1 MNAKQLKNALL
12 QHAIQGRLV
21 PQDPGDEPADVLL
34 QRIRAE
40 KEQLIKE
47 GKIKKQKPLPPITE
61 EEKPFAIPDS
71 WQWVR
76 LGEICLSADSGW
88 SPKAE
93 PFPCSQGK
101 WGVLKVS
108 AVSSGY
114 FIGKENKQLI
124 DQTDIPSHAII
135 KKNDFLISR
144 ANTSQLIGM
153 CAIVEIANNL
163 IMSDKIV
170 RLHFTN
176 NIYKKYI
183 HFINNSVPYIRI
195 YYSTNCS
202 GTSSSMKNI
211 SRDVI
216 YNLPIPL
223 PPLAEQQRIVARLEE
238 LLPDVEAYGTAQ
250 ERLTA
255 MESSF
260 PQQLRKSLLQEAIQ
274 GRLVPQNPAD
284 ESADVLLQRIRAEKE
299 QLIKEGKIKK
309 QKPLP
314 PITEE
319 EKPFAIPDSWQWV
332 RLGNLSTYLQRGRSP
347 KYSSSSSLSVI
358 SQKCVRWGRLDISLA
373 KYVNEETISKYSEDR
388 FLKKEDILLNSTGT
402 GTLGR
407 MCIFNNELY
416 KCVADSHVTVIRLIN
431 KYISNKYVTYL
442 FENKT
447 IQDIIISN
455 SSGSTNQKELN
466 LEIIK
471 NFLIP
476 LPPLAEQQRIV
487 ARLEE
492 LLPLCDGLLSAGGKA

>member
-114 FIGKENKQLI
+114 FIGEENKQLI
-124 DQTDIPSHAII
+124 DQTDIPFHAII

-255 MESSF
+255 LESSF

-274 GRLVPQNPAD
+274 GRLVPQDPAD

-319 EKPFAIPDSWQWV
+319 EKPFVIPDSWQWV
-332 RLGNLSTYLQRGRSP
+332 RLGEIVTINPRN
-347 KYSSSSSLSVI
+347 SLSDDLEVSFIPMNLIKDGYGNSHTSEIRIWKTVKSGFTHFAENDIAIAKITPCFQNRKSAILSNLKNGFGAGTTELHIVRIFTKLLIHKYFLYIFKTEMFI
-358 SQKCVRWGRLDISLA
+358 SQGMKSFTGTAGQQRIGKDFISL
-373 KYVNEETISKYSEDR
+373 
-388 FLKKEDILLNSTGT
+388 FP
-402 GTLGR
+402 
-407 MCIFNNELY
+407 
-416 KCVADSHVTVIRLIN
+416 
-431 KYISNKYVTYL
+431 
-442 FENKT
+442 
-447 IQDIIISN
+447 
-455 SSGSTNQKELN
+455 
-466 LEIIK
+466 
-471 NFLIP
+471 IP

-492 LLPLCDGLLSAGGKA
+492 LLPLCDGLMPAGGQA

>member
-21 PQDPGDEPADVLL
+21 PQDPGDEPANILL

-61 EEKPFAIPDS
+61 EETSFAIPDS

-284 ESADVLLQRIRAEKE
+284 ESTDVLLQRIRAEKE

-332 RLGNLSTYLQRGRSP
+332 RLGTLLFSLAIKAISSDTGNTWLLELEDIEKESGKLLRRSLTKNKEFGSTKNKFTTGNILYSKLRPYLNKVIIADRDGYCTSEIIPFDFRFGIAQ
-347 KYSSSSSLSVI
+347 KY
-358 SQKCVRWGRLDISLA
+358 A
-373 KYVNEETISKYSEDR
+373 KYVLMSPYFVNYAV
-388 FLKKEDILLNSTGT
+388 KKSYGVKMPRLGTDDMYNALL
-402 GTLGR
+402 
-407 MCIFNNELY
+407 
-416 KCVADSHVTVIRLIN
+416 
-431 KYISNKYVTYL
+431 
-442 FENKT
+442 
-447 IQDIIISN
+447 
-455 SSGSTNQKELN
+455 
-466 LEIIK
+466 
-471 NFLIP
+471 P
-476 LPPLAEQQRIV
+476 LPPLAEQQRIA

-492 LLPLCDGLLSAGGKA
+492 LLPLCDGLLSAGGQA

>member
-76 LGEICLSADSGW
+76 LGEIGYWTAGATPARTNKDFYEDGSIPWLKTGDLTDGYIENIPENITELALKKCSVVLLPADS
-88 SPKAE
+88 
-93 PFPCSQGK
+93 
-101 WGVLKVS
+101 VLI
-108 AVSSGY
+108 AMYGAT
-114 FIGKENKQLI
+114 IGKVGILKFPATTNQACCGCIAPESIYNKWIFYYL
-124 DQTDIPSHAII
+124 
-135 KKNDFLISR
+135 L
-144 ANTSQLIGM
+144 SQ
-153 CAIVEIANNL
+153 
-163 IMSDKIV
+163 K
-170 RLHFTN
+170 TN
-176 NIYKKYI
+176 FQKRGEGGAQ
-183 HFINNSVPYIRI
+183 P
-195 YYSTNCS
+195 
-202 GTSSSMKNI
+202 NI
-211 SRDVI
+211 SKEKI
-216 YNLPIPL
+216 IITLMPL

-250 ERLTA
+250 ERLTTL
-255 MESSF
+255 ESSF

-274 GRLVPQNPAD
+274 GRLVPQNPDD
-284 ESADVLLQRIRAEKE
+284 EPADVLLQRIRAEKE

-332 RLGNLSTYLQRGRSP
+332 RLGELGVLSGGKTPQATDI
-347 KYSSSSSLSVI
+347 YSSGSYPYFKVS
-358 SQKCVRWGRLDISLA
+358 D
-373 KYVNEETISKYSEDR
+373 
-388 FLKKEDILLNSTGT
+388 
-402 GTLGR
+402 
-407 MCIFNNELY
+407 M
-416 KCVADSHVTVIRLIN
+416 
-431 KYISNKYVTYL
+431 
-442 FENKT
+442 
-447 IQDIIISN
+447 N
-455 SSGSTNQKELN
+455 SSGNEQYLIKTSSYIGEKFKSKIFKKNSIVFPKNGGAIFTNKKRILKKDSLVDLN
-466 LEIIK
+466 TGIFSCYIDPIHIFIFHIFLNIDFSRISKGTALPTIDSDKLK
-471 NFLIP
+471 NILVA

-492 LLPLCDGLLSAGGKA
+492 LLPLCDGLLSAGGQA

>member
-76 LGEICLSADSGW
+76 LG
-88 SPKAE
+88 
-93 PFPCSQGK
+93 
-101 WGVLKVS
+101 
-108 AVSSGY
+108 
-114 FIGKENKQLI
+114 
-124 DQTDIPSHAII
+124 
-135 KKNDFLISR
+135 
-144 ANTSQLIGM
+144 
-153 CAIVEIANNL
+153 
-163 IMSDKIV
+163 
-170 RLHFTN
+170 
-176 NIYKKYI
+176 
-183 HFINNSVPYIRI
+183 
-195 YYSTNCS
+195 
-202 GTSSSMKNI
+202 
-211 SRDVI
+211 
-216 YNLPIPL
+216 
-223 PPLAEQQRIVARLEE
+223 
-238 LLPDVEAYGTAQ
+238 
-250 ERLTA
+250 
-255 MESSF
+255 
-260 PQQLRKSLLQEAIQ
+260 
-274 GRLVPQNPAD
+274 
-284 ESADVLLQRIRAEKE
+284 
-299 QLIKEGKIKK
+299 
-309 QKPLP
+309 
-314 PITEE
+314 
-319 EKPFAIPDSWQWV
+319 
-332 RLGNLSTYLQRGRSP
+332 NLSTYLQRGKSP

-492 LLPLCDGLLSAGGKA
+492 LLPDVEAYGTAQERLTALESSFPQQLRKSLLQEAIQGRLVPQNPADETADVLLQRIRAEKEQLIKEGKIKKQKPLPPITEEEKPFAIPDSWQWVRLGEIVTINPRNSLSDDLEVSFIPMNLIKDGYGNSHTSEIRIWKTVKSCFTHFAENDIAIAKITPCFQNRKSAILSNLKNGFGAGTTELHIVRIFTKLLIHKYFLYIFKTEMFISQGMKSFTGTAGQQRIGKDFISLFPIPLPPLAEQQRIVARLEELLPLCDGILSAGGQA

>member
-76 LGEICLSADSGW
+76 LGEICTLINGRAYKQSELLNSGKTPVLRVGNLFTSQKWYYSNLELPEEKYCTTGDLLYSWSASFGPHIWNGEKSIFHYHIWKLIIFIPSMRNYLYHLLQAKTNSIKRSGHGL
-88 SPKAE
+88 AMIH
-93 PFPCSQGK
+93 
-101 WGVLKVS
+101 VT
-108 AVSSGY
+108 
-114 FIGKENKQLI
+114 KENMEL
-124 DQTDIPSHAII
+124 S
-135 KKNDFLISR
+135 
-144 ANTSQLIGM
+144 
-153 CAIVEIANNL
+153 
-163 IMSDKIV
+163 
-170 RLHFTN
+170 
-176 NIYKKYI
+176 
-183 HFINNSVPYIRI
+183 
-195 YYSTNCS
+195 
-202 GTSSSMKNI
+202 
-211 SRDVI
+211 
-216 YNLPIPL
+216 PIPL

-332 RLGNLSTYLQRGRSP
+332 RLGEICTLINGRAY
-347 KYSSSSSLSVI
+347 K
-358 SQKCVRWGRLDISLA
+358 Q
-373 KYVNEETISKYSEDR
+373 SE
-388 FLKKEDILLNSTGT
+388 LLNSGKTPVLRVGNLFTSQKWYYSNLELPEEKYCTTGDLLYSWSASF
-402 GTLGR
+402 GPHIWNGEKS
-407 MCIFNNELY
+407 IFHYHIWKLIIFIPSMRNYLY
-416 KCVADSHVTVIRLIN
+416 HLLQAKTNSIKRSGHGLAMIHVT
-431 KYISNKYVTYL
+431 K
-442 FENKT
+442 ENM
-447 IQDIIISN
+447 
-455 SSGSTNQKELN
+455 ELSP
-466 LEIIK
+466 
-471 NFLIP
+471 IP

-492 LLPLCDGLLSAGGKA
+492 LLPLCDGLMPAGGQA

>member
-47 GKIKKQKPLPPITE
+47 GKIKKQKSLPPITE

-274 GRLVPQNPAD
+274 GRLVPQDPTD

-332 RLGNLSTYLQRGRSP
+332 RLGE
-347 KYSSSSSLSVI
+347 I
-358 SQKCVRWGRLDISLA
+358 
-373 KYVNEETISKYSEDR
+373 
-388 FLKKEDILLNSTGT
+388 
-402 GTLGR
+402 
-407 MCIFNNELY
+407 
-416 KCVADSHVTVIRLIN
+416 IRLTSGQDLVPTKYTNIKKGIPYITGASQFISGQLILSRWTEYPNKFSIN
-431 KYISNKYVTYL
+431 GDLLFTCKGTIGEMAFVTSEKVHIARQIMSLRAHIYDNIYYIKIFLSYYTPKL
-442 FENKT
+442 QKAAKSF
-447 IQDIIISN
+447 IPGISRDDLL
-455 SSGSTNQKELN
+455 Q
-466 LEIIK
+466 IVV
-471 NFLIP
+471 P

-492 LLPLCDGLLSAGGKA
+492 LLPLCDGLLSAGGQA

>member
-76 LGEICLSADSGW
+76 LGEIIHICSASRVHQSDWKSSGIPFYRAREIAKLADQGFVNNDLFI
-88 SPKAE
+88 SKAL
-93 PFPCSQGK
+93 FDK
-101 WGVLKVS
+101 LKVGGVPEENDIMVT
-108 AVSSGY
+108 AVGTLGKAYVVKLDDIFYYKDASVICLKNFYKINPYYIKYIFDSSYVKNQINKKSSGTTVGT
-114 FIGKENKQLI
+114 I
-124 DQTDIPSHAII
+124 TII
-135 KKNDFLISR
+135 N
-144 ANTSQLIGM
+144 
-153 CAIVEIANNL
+153 ANN
-163 IMSDKIV
+163 
-170 RLHFTN
+170 
-176 NIYKKYI
+176 YI
-183 HFINNSVPYIRI
+183 
-195 YYSTNCS
+195 
-202 GTSSSMKNI
+202 
-211 SRDVI
+211 
-216 YNLPIPL
+216 LPL
-223 PPLAEQQRIVARLEE
+223 PPMAEQQRIVARLEE

-255 MESSF
+255 LESSF

-274 GRLVPQNPAD
+274 GRLVPQDPTD
-284 ESADVLLQRIRAEKE
+284 ESADDLLQRIHVEKE

-332 RLGNLSTYLQRGRSP
+332 RLGEIVFQNIGGGTPDKTNLTYWNGDIPWASVKDLNCDILTSTKDHISQLGLDN
-347 KYSSSSSLSVI
+347 SSSNLI
-358 SQKCVRWGRLDISLA
+358 QKG
-373 KYVNEETISKYSEDR
+373 TIIICTRMGLGKIAIAGIDTAINQDLRAIDLNQYTE
-388 FLKKEDILLNSTGT
+388 KK
-402 GTLGR
+402 
-407 MCIFNNELY
+407 FFVYLY
-416 KCVADSHVTVIRLIN
+416 KTLSLKGSGVTVKGI
-431 KYISNKYVTYL
+431 KV
-442 FENKT
+442 
-447 IQDIIISN
+447 D
-455 SSGSTNQKELN
+455 ELHN
-466 LEIIK
+466 LP
-471 NFLIP
+471 IP

-492 LLPLCDGLLSAGGKA
+492 LLPLCDGLLSAGGQA

>member
-76 LGEICLSADSGW
+76 LGEIV
-88 SPKAE
+88 
-93 PFPCSQGK
+93 FQN
-101 WGVLKVS
+101 
-108 AVSSGY
+108 
-114 FIGKENKQLI
+114 IGGGTPDKTNL
-124 DQTDIPSHAII
+124 TYWNGDIPWASVKDLNCDILTSTKDHI
-135 KKNDFLISR
+135 
-144 ANTSQLIGM
+144 SQLGLD
-153 CAIVEIANNL
+153 NSSSNL
-163 IMSDKIV
+163 IQKGTIIICTRMGLGKIAITGIDTAINQDLRAIDLNQYTEKKFFV
-170 RLHFTN
+170 YLYKTLSLKGSGVTVKGIKVDELH
-176 NIYKKYI
+176 
-183 HFINNSVPYIRI
+183 
-195 YYSTNCS
+195 
-202 GTSSSMKNI
+202 
-211 SRDVI
+211 
-216 YNLPIPL
+216 NLLIPL
-223 PPLAEQQRIVARLEE
+223 PPLAEQRRIVARLEE

-274 GRLVPQNPAD
+274 GRLVPQNPTD
-284 ESADVLLQRIRAEKE
+284 EPADVLLQRICAEKE
-299 QLIKEGKIKK
+299 QLIKEGKIKR

-332 RLGNLSTYLQRGRSP
+332 RLGELGVLSGGKTPQATDI
-347 KYSSSSSLSVI
+347 YSSGSYPYFKVS
-358 SQKCVRWGRLDISLA
+358 D
-373 KYVNEETISKYSEDR
+373 
-388 FLKKEDILLNSTGT
+388 
-402 GTLGR
+402 
-407 MCIFNNELY
+407 M
-416 KCVADSHVTVIRLIN
+416 
-431 KYISNKYVTYL
+431 
-442 FENKT
+442 
-447 IQDIIISN
+447 N
-455 SSGSTNQKELN
+455 SSGNEQYLIKTSSYIGEKFKSKIFKKNSIVFPKNGGAIFTNKKRILKKDSLVDLN
-466 LEIIK
+466 TGIFSCYIDPIHIFIFHIFLNIDFSRISKGTALPTIDSDKLK
-471 NFLIP
+471 NILVA

-492 LLPLCDGLLSAGGKA
+492 LLPLCDGLLSAGGQA

>member
-21 PQDPGDEPADVLL
+21 PQDPGDEPANILL

-76 LGEICLSADSGW
+76 LGEIIKNVGYGTAKKSQKSG
-88 SPKAE
+88 SIPVIRMGNIKDGHIDYTNLVFSDDYSEIKKYKLYLHDLLFNRTNSTDLVGKVAIYE
-93 PFPCSQGK
+93 GDRDAIFAGYLVRFQSIIVDPYYINYTMQTPYYNHFCSQVK
-101 WGVLKVS
+101 TLGVSQANINAEKLKS
-108 AVSSGY
+108 
-114 FIGKENKQLI
+114 FI
-124 DQTDIPSHAII
+124 
-135 KKNDFLISR
+135 F
-144 ANTSQLIGM
+144 
-153 CAIVEIANNL
+153 
-163 IMSDKIV
+163 
-170 RLHFTN
+170 
-176 NIYKKYI
+176 
-183 HFINNSVPYIRI
+183 
-195 YYSTNCS
+195 
-202 GTSSSMKNI
+202 
-211 SRDVI
+211 
-216 YNLPIPL
+216 PL

-255 MESSF
+255 LESSF

-274 GRLVPQNPAD
+274 GRLVPQDPAD

-332 RLGNLSTYLQRGRSP
+332 RLGTLLFSLAIKAISSDTGNTWLLELEDIEKESGKLLRRSLTKNKEFGSTKNKFTTGNILYSKLRPYLNKVIIADRDGYCTSEIIPFDFRFGIAQ
-347 KYSSSSSLSVI
+347 KY
-358 SQKCVRWGRLDISLA
+358 A
-373 KYVNEETISKYSEDR
+373 KYVLMSPYFVNYAV
-388 FLKKEDILLNSTGT
+388 KKSYGVKMPRLGTYDMHNALL
-402 GTLGR
+402 
-407 MCIFNNELY
+407 
-416 KCVADSHVTVIRLIN
+416 
-431 KYISNKYVTYL
+431 
-442 FENKT
+442 
-447 IQDIIISN
+447 
-455 SSGSTNQKELN
+455 
-466 LEIIK
+466 
-471 NFLIP
+471 P

-492 LLPLCDGLLSAGGKA
+492 LLPLCDGLLSAGGQA

>member
-47 GKIKKQKPLPPITE
+47 GKIKKPKPLPPITE

-76 LGEICLSADSGW
+76 LGEIV
-88 SPKAE
+88 
-93 PFPCSQGK
+93 FQN
-101 WGVLKVS
+101 
-108 AVSSGY
+108 
-114 FIGKENKQLI
+114 IGGGTPDKTNL
-124 DQTDIPSHAII
+124 TYWNGDIPWASVKDLNCDILTSTKDHI
-135 KKNDFLISR
+135 
-144 ANTSQLIGM
+144 SQLGLD
-153 CAIVEIANNL
+153 NSSSNL
-163 IMSDKIV
+163 IQKGTIIICTRMGLGKIAITGIDTAINQDLRAIDLNQYTEKKFFV
-170 RLHFTN
+170 YLYKTLSLKGSGVTVKGIKVDELH
-176 NIYKKYI
+176 
-183 HFINNSVPYIRI
+183 
-195 YYSTNCS
+195 
-202 GTSSSMKNI
+202 
-211 SRDVI
+211 
-216 YNLPIPL
+216 NLLIPL
-223 PPLAEQQRIVARLEE
+223 PPLAEQRRIVARLEE

-332 RLGNLSTYLQRGRSP
+332 RLGEICTLINGRAY
-347 KYSSSSSLSVI
+347 K
-358 SQKCVRWGRLDISLA
+358 Q
-373 KYVNEETISKYSEDR
+373 SE
-388 FLKKEDILLNSTGT
+388 LLNSGKTPVLRVGNLFTSQKWYYSNLELPEEKYCTTGDLLYSWSASF
-402 GTLGR
+402 GPHIWNGEKS
-407 MCIFNNELY
+407 IFHYHIWKLIIFIPSMRNYLY
-416 KCVADSHVTVIRLIN
+416 HLLQAKTNSIKRSGHGLAMIHVT
-431 KYISNKYVTYL
+431 K
-442 FENKT
+442 ENM
-447 IQDIIISN
+447 
-455 SSGSTNQKELN
+455 ELSP
-466 LEIIK
+466 
-471 NFLIP
+471 IP

-492 LLPLCDGLLSAGGKA
+492 LLPLCDGLMPAGGQA

>member
-47 GKIKKQKPLPPITE
+47 GKIKKQKSLPPITE

-274 GRLVPQNPAD
+274 GRLVPQDPTD
-284 ESADVLLQRIRAEKE
+284 ESADVLLQRIHAEKE
-299 QLIKEGKIKK
+299 HLIKEGKIKK

-332 RLGNLSTYLQRGRSP
+332 RIGDIFTLQAGKFIQAYKIKEKGLYPCYGGNGIRGFVD
-347 KYSSSSSLSVI
+347 K
-358 SQKCVRWGRLDISLA
+358 
-373 KYVNEETISKYSEDR
+373 
-388 FLKKEDILLNSTGT
+388 
-402 GTLGR
+402 
-407 MCIFNNELY
+407 FNNEG
-416 KCVADSHVTVIRLIN
+416 TFPLIGRQGALCGNINLAHNKFYATEHAVVVNHYDLCSPRWAMYTLTALNLN
-431 KYISNKYVTYL
+431 KYATATAQPGLAVSNINTVL
-442 FENKT
+442 
-447 IQDIIISN
+447 
-455 SSGSTNQKELN
+455 L
-466 LEIIK
+466 
-471 NFLIP
+471 P
-476 LPPLAEQQRIV
+476 LPPLAEQQRIA

-492 LLPLCDGLLSAGGKA
+492 LLPLCDGLLSAGGQA

>member
-61 EEKPFAIPDS
+61 EEKPFTIPDS

-76 LGEICLSADSGW
+76 LGEIV
-88 SPKAE
+88 
-93 PFPCSQGK
+93 FQN
-101 WGVLKVS
+101 
-108 AVSSGY
+108 
-114 FIGKENKQLI
+114 IGGGTPDKTNLAYWNG
-124 DQTDIPSHAII
+124 DIPWASVKDLNCDILTSTKDHI
-135 KKNDFLISR
+135 
-144 ANTSQLIGM
+144 SQLGLD
-153 CAIVEIANNL
+153 NSSSNL
-163 IMSDKIV
+163 IQKGTIIICTRMGLGKIAITGIDTAINQDLRAIDLNQYTEKKFFV
-170 RLHFTN
+170 YLYKTLSLKGSGVTVKGIKVDELH
-176 NIYKKYI
+176 
-183 HFINNSVPYIRI
+183 
-195 YYSTNCS
+195 
-202 GTSSSMKNI
+202 
-211 SRDVI
+211 
-216 YNLPIPL
+216 NLLIPL

-255 MESSF
+255 LESSF

-274 GRLVPQNPAD
+274 GRLVPQDPTD
-284 ESADVLLQRIRAEKE
+284 ESADVLLQRIHAEKE

-332 RLGNLSTYLQRGRSP
+332 RLGDLAARINYGFTASASMHGDIKFLRITDIDIKTNTVNWDSVPFCTIDKNKTDSYLLLQ
-347 KYSSSSSLSVI
+347 
-358 SQKCVRWGRLDISLA
+358 
-373 KYVNEETISKYSEDR
+373 N
-388 FLKKEDILLNSTGT
+388 DILIARTGGTIGKFYIVDKKIPKSVFASYLIRVSLIKNIITKYIGIFLSSPAYWSQIIDSSMGT
-402 GTLGR
+402 GQP
-407 MCIFNNELY
+407 N
-416 KCVADSHVTVIRLIN
+416 V
-431 KYISNKYVTYL
+431 
-442 FENKT
+442 
-447 IQDIIISN
+447 N
-455 SSGSTNQKELN
+455 SIALASLKL
-466 LEIIK
+466 
-471 NFLIP
+471 P

-492 LLPLCDGLLSAGGKA
+492 LLPLCDGILSAGGQA

>member
-1 MNAKQLKNALL
+1 MNAKQLKNSLL

-21 PQDPGDEPADVLL
+21 PQDPDDEPADVLL

-76 LGEICLSADSGW
+76 LGEIGYWTAGATPARTNKDFYEDGSIPWLKTGDLTDGYIENIPENITELALKKCSVVLLPADS
-88 SPKAE
+88 
-93 PFPCSQGK
+93 
-101 WGVLKVS
+101 VLI
-108 AVSSGY
+108 AMYGAT
-114 FIGKENKQLI
+114 IGKVGILKFPATTNQACCGCIAPESIYNKWIFYYL
-124 DQTDIPSHAII
+124 
-135 KKNDFLISR
+135 L
-144 ANTSQLIGM
+144 SQ
-153 CAIVEIANNL
+153 
-163 IMSDKIV
+163 K
-170 RLHFTN
+170 TN
-176 NIYKKYI
+176 FQKRGEGGAQ
-183 HFINNSVPYIRI
+183 P
-195 YYSTNCS
+195 
-202 GTSSSMKNI
+202 NI
-211 SRDVI
+211 SKEKI
-216 YNLPIPL
+216 IITLMPL

-255 MESSF
+255 LESSF

-284 ESADVLLQRIRAEKE
+284 ETADVLLQRIRAEKE

-332 RLGNLSTYLQRGRSP
+332 RLGEICTLINGRAY
-347 KYSSSSSLSVI
+347 K
-358 SQKCVRWGRLDISLA
+358 Q
-373 KYVNEETISKYSEDR
+373 SE
-388 FLKKEDILLNSTGT
+388 LLNSGKTPVLRVGNLFTSQKWYYSNLELPEEKYCTTGDLLYSWSASF
-402 GTLGR
+402 GPHIWNGEKS
-407 MCIFNNELY
+407 IFHYHIWKLIIFIPSMRNYLY
-416 KCVADSHVTVIRLIN
+416 HLLQAKTNSIKRSGHGLAMIHVT
-431 KYISNKYVTYL
+431 K
-442 FENKT
+442 ENM
-447 IQDIIISN
+447 
-455 SSGSTNQKELN
+455 ELSP
-466 LEIIK
+466 
-471 NFLIP
+471 IP

-492 LLPLCDGLLSAGGKA
+492 LLPLCDGLLSAGGQA